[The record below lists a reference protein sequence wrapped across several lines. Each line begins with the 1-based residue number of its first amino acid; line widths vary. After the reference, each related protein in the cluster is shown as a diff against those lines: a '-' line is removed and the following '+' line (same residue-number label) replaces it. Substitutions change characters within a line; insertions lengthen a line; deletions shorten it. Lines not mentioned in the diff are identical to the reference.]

1 MNIQNFIGFLSAFV
15 IGIVVGWLAFGRGE
29 DQDMSNFVD
38 RTEYEKNQ
46 LNIERKLLEHEKKL
60 LIDRAIINSASPEQL
75 DSLESVYRT
84 QFDLRGRL

>member
-1 MNIQNFIGFLSAFV
+1 MNIQNFIGILSAFV
-15 IGIVVGWLAFGRGE
+15 IGILVGWLAFGRGE
-29 DQDMSNFVD
+29 EQDMSNFVD